1 MSEKKQKSFEEK
13 LHSQK
18 IGSFFCI
25 WIFIATIVSSFSG
38 IQNGNIIEIIS
49 LIISTIMLILV
60 LLIPGYTKKKN
71 ILGPTLERYLGILA
85 IIEGIICI
93 FTSLGIIFCLIF
105 IITASIGLLTPSSCK
120 DNEGISLASITAA
133 LQKL

>member
-105 IITASIGLLTPSSCK
+105 IIIAIGIISEADYFK
-120 DNEGISLASITAA
+120 KAINENKTDE
-133 LQKL
+133 

>member
-1 MSEKKQKSFEEK
+1 
-13 LHSQK
+13 
-18 IGSFFCI
+18 
-25 WIFIATIVSSFSG
+25 
-38 IQNGNIIEIIS
+38 
-49 LIISTIMLILV
+49 MLILV

-105 IITASIGLLTPSSCK
+105 IITAIGIISEADYFK
-120 DNEGISLASITAA
+120 KAINENKTDE
-133 LQKL
+133 